1 MMKSDDGSILSVLKD
16 ICEYLKTSVVDF
28 SSCHWCCKTLSI
40 NILALTIL
48 LLNYDQIRDARKA
61 LDSGF
66 TQVYSV

>member
-40 NILALTIL
+40 NILALTNL
-48 LLNYDQIRDARKA
+48 LLNYDQIREARKA
-61 LDSGF
+61 LDSGYTRF
-66 TQVYSV
+66 YM